1 MHTNLVMV
9 MVCILTYPFVLSDE
23 LKQIKVEIGQE
34 KISIIFYGTTR
45 LGEALAVVIQFVAEW
60 KIEQHL
66 IRLQLLTKS
75 MTEEEIDR
83 ELVSV
88 LSVEYSI
95 SVDQLAACM

>member
-1 MHTNLVMV
+1 MV

-23 LKQIKVEIGQE
+23 PKQIKVEIGQ
-34 KISIIFYGTTR
+34 KKNSIIFYGTTR
-45 LGEALAVVIQFVAEW
+45 LGEALAVIIQFVAEW

>member
-1 MHTNLVMV
+1 MHTNLVIV
-9 MVCILTYPFVLSDE
+9 VVCILTYPFVLSDE
-23 LKQIKVEIGQE
+23 LKRIKVEFGQK
-34 KISIIFYGTTR
+34 KISVIFHGTTR
-45 LGEALAVVIQFVAEW
+45 LGEALAVVIQFVTEW

-83 ELVSV
+83 KLVSV

>member
-1 MHTNLVMV
+1 M
-9 MVCILTYPFVLSDE
+9 
-23 LKQIKVEIGQE
+23 
-34 KISIIFYGTTR
+34 
-45 LGEALAVVIQFVAEW
+45 AVIIQFVAEW